1 MADYGKVLKM
11 NEINGFAVSLCLL
24 DDLGR
29 TSSYSQIM
37 QEKYK
42 NGYTQVIINS
52 YLMLKIAEQ
61 MLRDGW
67 TLLSIFID
75 DPSVDEETKREVS
88 SLVEGI
94 KKNPL
99 NFIKLSEYLEWALE
113 DGSIFIDKVTMAKK
127 IKERYKTC
135 ELYSNGVLF
144 GDAKQLVFSE
154 YIQEIIEDYLNA
166 G

>member
-1 MADYGKVLKM
+1 MAEYGKLLKM
-11 NEINGFAVSLCLL
+11 NEINGFTVSLCLF

-29 TSSYSQIM
+29 TSSYSHIM
-37 QEKYK
+37 QENYK
-42 NGYTQVIINS
+42 SGYTQVIINS
-52 YLMLKIAEQ
+52 YLMLKIVED

-75 DPSVDEETKREVS
+75 DPSVDEETKKEVN

-99 NFIKLSEYLEWALE
+99 NFNKLSEYLEWALE
-113 DGSIFIDKVTMAKK
+113 DGSIFIDKIMLASKFK
-127 IKERYKTC
+127 NSYKTC

-144 GDAKQLVFSE
+144 GDAKQLVFSD
-154 YIQEIIEDYLNA
+154 YIKNIVEDYLNE